1 MNADSPAEGA
11 GVPDPEDA
19 ERSAGVKP
27 NAEEIEAEEM
37 EEAEEDAF
45 HSDESDEELTLSV
58 NKANV
63 NRAYVRAS
71 AKPLGEAVAVG
82 DAGASGDLFK
92 TVVATEGMAV
102 AMGTVD
108 AGLQDS
114 GVADASA
121 QGKVDRTGKAM
132 VLEDESYNPELLRLL
147 RVRSSSKEKG
157 GRAGAGA
164 ERASI
169 EGEVQDPRRRTAFD
183 MDISSIE
190 TKPWEQPGADPAD
203 HFNFEL
209 SEQAWEAYAEKQL
222 IILESREREKVGDA
236 PLPIDRQ
243 DILELKRREAAMA
256 QGFSVDSPGMFDG
269 GGPPH
274 PGAFGPGGPPRPPL
288 GFRGGPPRGMLILL
302 STCPVVRCCAVVR
315 PKKLNGPTC
324 VCGLSCVCLQRRL
337 TMRPVAGA
345 WIV

>member
-132 VLEDESYNPELLRLL
+132 VLEDESYSPELLRLL
-147 RVRSSSKEKG
+147 R
-157 GRAGAGA
+157 
-164 ERASI
+164 
-169 EGEVQDPRRRTAFD
+169 DPRRRTAFD

-288 GFRGGPPRGMLILL
+288 GFRGGPPRGPFNGNGARHVGPPGGRGRGMA
-302 STCPVVRCCAVVR
+302 PR
-315 PKKLNGPTC
+315 PDGNYHQPGPHRGGGHRGPAHDGNGFHAQ
-324 VCGLSCVCLQRRL
+324 GRHGGYG
-337 TMRPVAGA
+337 RPPWMGA
-345 WIV
+345 PHNGRG